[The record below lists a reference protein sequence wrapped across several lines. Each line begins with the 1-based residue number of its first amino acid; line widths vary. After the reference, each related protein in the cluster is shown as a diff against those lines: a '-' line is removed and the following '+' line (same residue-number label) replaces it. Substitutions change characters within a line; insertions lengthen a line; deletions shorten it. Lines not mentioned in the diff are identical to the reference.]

1 MSNNLRQI
9 PLLNELILSCINSVL
24 YILIA
29 NCIDDV
35 GITVF
40 CDNLQYITSIQS
52 LYLNGISTKNNI

>member
-1 MSNNLRQI
+1 M
-9 PLLNELILSCINSVL
+9 
-24 YILIA
+24 LIA

-52 LYLNGISTKNNI
+52 LYLNGISVFSNT